1 MAFEHQDPV
10 TRNPHI
16 KDLEITLYR
25 TIDEDDSN
33 YPQGINYRMTIDDQ
47 FDQPMGNRHGN
58 LVPHLTPGQITALI
72 AFMDAMWE
80 KAEDE
85 VIG

>member
-1 MAFEHQDPV
+1 MPFNKQDSV

-16 KDLEITLYR
+16 RNLEITLHR
-25 TIDEDDSN
+25 TIDEDDDQ
-33 YPQGINYRMTIDDQ
+33 YPQGIEFKLTIDDQ
-47 FDQPMGNRHGN
+47 FNSPMGHRHGN
-58 LVPHLTPGQITALI
+58 LVPHLTPGQITALQN
-72 AFMDAMWE
+72 FMDAMWA